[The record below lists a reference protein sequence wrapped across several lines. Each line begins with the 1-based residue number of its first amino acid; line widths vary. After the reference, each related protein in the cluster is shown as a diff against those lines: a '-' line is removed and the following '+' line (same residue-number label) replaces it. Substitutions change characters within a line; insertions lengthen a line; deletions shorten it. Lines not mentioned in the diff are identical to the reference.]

1 MTAATLKLPFRSL
14 AVPNYRRYFVG
25 QIISLSGNW
34 MQIVAEMWLVLR
46 LTNSS
51 VAVGLTAALQFVPM
65 LFAGAWGGLLADRMS
80 KRRLLTIT
88 QALMAI
94 PALTLWAL
102 TASGVVQ
109 PVMVYALVFVRGSIN
124 AIDNPARQSFVM
136 EMVGRDRV
144 VNAVSLNSLIV
155 HSARIIGPALAGG
168 LIAAIGVAPCFLVNA
183 LSFGAMLVA
192 LRMIDP
198 RLLDTGRL
206 ARREP
211 GQLRS
216 ALRHVAKTPE
226 LRVPLA
232 AMALV
237 GTLSFN
243 FQVILPLMARFAFHG
258 GAATYAALTTAM
270 ALGAVSGALAA
281 GVRQRIDSGLLALAA
296 LAFGAFALAAAAAPT
311 LGLEMVALA
320 VTGAASVTFAAGINS
335 TLQLAA
341 APSMRGRVMALYS
354 VVFLGSTPIGAPI
367 AGWLAGT
374 AGPRSALVLAGVAAL
389 AGGLGLKLALRRS
402 PGLATPASVQ
412 LQGPADAIES
422 FDQPLD
428 VRRRVVHR
436 ERRARSRRYAELAHQ
451 RLRAVMPR
459 AHADAVAPEDL
470 ADVVRVRPV
479 ERERHERAP
488 IARRER
494 AVDEQSRNL

>member
-1 MTAATLKLPFRSL
+1 VSAATLKLPFRSL
-14 AVPNYRRYFVG
+14 AVPNYRRYFTG
-25 QIISLSGNW
+25 QVISLSGNW

-51 VAVGLTAALQFVPM
+51 FALGLTAALQFVPM

-80 KRRLLTIT
+80 KRRLLMIT
-88 QALMAI
+88 QTLMAV

-102 TASGVVQ
+102 TASGNVRAW
-109 PVMVYALVFVRGSIN
+109 MVFALVFARGAVN
-124 AIDNPARQSFVM
+124 AVDNPARQSFVM

-155 HSARIIGPALAGG
+155 HSARIIGPAIAGG
-168 LIAAIGVAPCFLVNA
+168 VIAALGVGPCFLLNA

-198 RLLDTGRL
+198 SELRTGKL

-216 ALRHVAKTPE
+216 ALRHVAETPE

-243 FQVILPLMARFAFHG
+243 FQVILPLMARNAFHG
-258 GAATYAALTTAM
+258 GATTYAILTTAM
-270 ALGAVSGALAA
+270 AVGAVSGALAA
-281 GVRQRIDSGLLALAA
+281 GVRQRVDSALLAGAA
-296 LAFGAFALAAAAAPT
+296 LAFGVFSLAAAAAPT
-311 LGLEMVALA
+311 LSLEIIVL
-320 VTGAASVTFAAGINS
+320 VGTGAASVTFAAGINS
-335 TLQLAA
+335 VLQLES

-367 AGWLAGT
+367 AGWLAGA
-374 AGPRSALVLAGVAAL
+374 AGPRSTLVLAGVAAL
-389 AGGLGLKLALRRS
+389 LGGVGLKVALRS
-402 PGLATPASVQ
+402 GHALQLHHPAHRVE
-412 LQGPADAIES
+412 PAH
-422 FDQPLD
+422 QPLH
-428 VRRRVVHR
+428 VSHGVVHR
-436 ERRARSRRYAELAHQ
+436 ERSTRRRRDAELAHQ
-451 RLRAVMPR
+451 RLGAVVSGPD
-459 AHADAVAPEDL
+459 ADALPAEDL
-470 ADVVRVRPV
+470 PDVVRVRAL
-479 ERERHERAP
+479 E
-488 IARRER
+488 
-494 AVDEQSRNL
+494 